1 MKVTSWNLLHGQ
13 ALPPQPGVGD
23 ESLQKDQLLLLSQY
37 LAGQAEG
44 GPDLVAFQEVDSG
57 QPRSGHQPQIREI
70 AKHLAAPSWGFA
82 RTIVGTP
89 GQEWRKLTE
98 REVALSTN
106 ESSGGEG
113 EPSYG
118 VGLVSKIPVTNW
130 HLLQLGRSPIGL
142 PLAVPSEKGV
152 RFLYVKDEPRVALA
166 AELENGFTIAV
177 THLSFVPLVNLYQLW
192 KVQRWLRKLPG
203 KHFLLMGDLNLPFNI
218 PQRFSSWKSLNPQ
231 LTYPA
236 WGAKVQFDYILIDR
250 QSLNALTSEP
260 INFVGIAPVSDHLPI
275 TVEINQIPPK

>member
-13 ALPPQPGVGD
+13 AIPPQTNAAD
-23 ESLQKDQLLLLSQY
+23 ESAQKAQLLSLSQY
-37 LAGQAEG
+37 LTGQPEG
-44 GPDLVAFQEVDSG
+44 GPDVIAFQEVDSG
-57 QPRSGHQPQIREI
+57 QPRSGHQPQIAEI
-70 AKHLAAPSWGFA
+70 AKHLAASSWGFA

-89 GQEWRKLTE
+89 GEGWRKLTG

-106 ESSGGEG
+106 ESCEDEG

-177 THLSFVPLVNLYQLW
+177 THLSFVPFVNLYQLW

-203 KHFLLMGDLNLPFNI
+203 ERFLVMGDLNLPFNI
-218 PQRFSSWKSLNPQ
+218 PQRFSSWKSLNTRM
-231 LTYPA
+231 TYPA
-236 WGAKVQFDYILIDR
+236 WGAKVQFDYILLDR
-250 QSLNALTSEP
+250 QSLRNTESEP
-260 INFVGIAPVSDHLPI
+260 INFVGVPPVSDHLPI
-275 TVEINQIPPK
+275 TVEITQIPR